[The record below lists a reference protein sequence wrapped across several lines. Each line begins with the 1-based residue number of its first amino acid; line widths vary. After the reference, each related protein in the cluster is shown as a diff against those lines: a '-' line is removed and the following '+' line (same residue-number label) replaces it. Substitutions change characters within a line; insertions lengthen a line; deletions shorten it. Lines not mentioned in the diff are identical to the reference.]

1 MAFVNS
7 PNSNRSN
14 LCNNSNF
21 GNAYRFILQGIKIDN
36 IIFWFSNVLQYSKDF
51 SNLYSTSS
59 ILPSKCYILAV

>member
-36 IIFWFSNVLQYSKDF
+36 IIF
-51 SNLYSTSS
+51 
-59 ILPSKCYILAV
+59 